1 VRKPERGRS
10 DTPWPK
16 RWRRGGALV
25 VLAAFVAGCG
35 LLSRREV
42 ALPELAPEPPKRR
55 TILAT
60 EADDARA
67 GEEAEK
73 QAIAEL
79 GVLRDEGLQRYVQ
92 EVGARVA
99 AHAPTTG
106 FEYRFQVVDPWTPNA
121 FALPGGAIFVSR
133 GLLALTNSED
143 ELANVLAHEI
153 VHVAR
158 RHAAAQQLVA
168 QATPFAFGW
177 WGAGQIAAYARDQ
190 EREAD
195 EAGQRFAA
203 AAGYDPAAMSSLL
216 RGLEQ
221 EERIQLGASRL
232 PSFLQHHPAN
242 TERMALA
249 FSRGSEL
256 RWQPRP
262 GVSGDREGHLRR
274 LEGLIVDANP
284 AEGIFVGSRYLHPD
298 LGFAL
303 SFPDGWRLLNTT
315 RMVAAFSPRGKA
327 RFALEGAGAGDDPR
341 VAAGAFLAV
350 EARQLGAEILSAQ
363 SLEIAGRPA
372 YEVRAQIWTP
382 QGAMAGQL
390 TWIAHEDLLYR
401 ISASAPASAAGRFFG
416 RGRALARS
424 FRSITEQEREEIR
437 AERLR
442 IASARA
448 GEDLS
453 MLSRRTGNA
462 WDPART
468 AVLNGLLPGTPL
480 SDGQLLKIV
489 VSERYEGP
497 PAEVS
502 GTIPRSDPERPARST
517 LSIGGVTGPPG
528 EDVGKAPAGDLLE
541 RLGRDEVLEG
551 RLVAPTRY
559 DQIVGGSTRVDPSIH
574 R

>member
-1 VRKPERGRS
+1 MRKPDRGRS
-10 DTPWPK
+10 PD
-16 RWRRGGALV
+16 RRGARRRHLVALV
-25 VLAAFVAGCG
+25 VLACLVPGCG
-35 LLSRREV
+35 LLSRRD
-42 ALPELAPEPPKRR
+42 ASLPELAREEPKRR
-55 TILAT
+55 TVLAT
-60 EADDARA
+60 AADDARV
-67 GEEAEK
+67 GEDAEK

-79 GVLRDEGLQRYVQ
+79 GILQDEALQRYVQ

-99 AHAPTTG
+99 AHAPATG
-106 FEYRFQVVDPWTPNA
+106 FDYRFQVVDPWTPNA

-153 VHVAR
+153 VHVAS

-168 QATPFAFGW
+168 KATPFAFGW

-190 EREAD
+190 ERDAD
-195 EAGQRFAA
+195 DTGQRLAA

-242 TERMALA
+242 TERMAMA

-256 RWQPRP
+256 RWVPRP

-274 LEGLIVDANP
+274 LEGLVVDANP
-284 AEGIFVGSRYLHPD
+284 AEGVFLGSRFLHPD

-303 SFPDGWRLLNTT
+303 SFPDGWRLVNTS
-315 RMVAAFSPRGKA
+315 RMVAAFSPQGNA
-327 RFALEGAGAGDDPR
+327 RFALESAGPGDDPR
-341 VAAGAFLAV
+341 IAAGTFLAV
-350 EARQLGAEILSAQ
+350 EARQLGAQVLTAQ
-363 SLEIAGRPA
+363 SLEIGGRPA

-390 TWIAHEDLLYR
+390 TWIAHDGLVYR
-401 ISASAPASAAGRFFG
+401 LSASAPASVAGHFFG
-416 RGRALARS
+416 RGRAMARS
-424 FRSITEQEREEIR
+424 FRPITEPERAEIR

-442 IASARA
+442 IAEARS
-448 GEDLS
+448 GEDLAA
-453 MLSRRTGNA
+453 LSRRAGNA

-480 SDGQLLKIV
+480 AGGQLLKIV
-489 VSERYEGP
+489 VSEPYEGRR
-497 PAEVS
+497 PAEPRETS
-502 GTIPRSDPERPARST
+502 KARAIP
-517 LSIGGVTGPPG
+517 
-528 EDVGKAPAGDLLE
+528 
-541 RLGRDEVLEG
+541 
-551 RLVAPTRY
+551 
-559 DQIVGGSTRVDPSIH
+559 
-574 R
+574 

>member
-1 VRKPERGRS
+1 M
-10 DTPWPK
+10 
-16 RWRRGGALV
+16 LV
-25 VLAAFVAGCG
+25 VLAGLLTGCG
-35 LLSRREV
+35 LLSRRD
-42 ALPELAPEPPKRR
+42 ASLPELAPEPPRRR
-55 TILAT
+55 TVLAT

-67 GEEAEK
+67 GEEAEQ

-79 GVLRDEGLQRYVQ
+79 GVLQDEGLQRYVQ
-92 EVGARVA
+92 AVGERVA
-99 AHAPTTG
+99 AHAPATG
-106 FEYRFQVVDPWTPNA
+106 FAYRFQVVDPWTPNA

-168 QATPFAFGW
+168 KATPFAFGW

-190 EREAD
+190 ERDAD
-195 EAGQRFAA
+195 ETGQRIAA

-256 RWQPRP
+256 RWEPRP
-262 GVSGDREGHLRR
+262 GVSGDRAGHLRR

-284 AEGIFVGSRYLHPD
+284 AEGVFVGSRYLHPD

-303 SFPDGWRLLNTT
+303 SFPDGWHLVNTT
-315 RMVAAFSPRGKA
+315 RMVAAFSPQRNA
-327 RFALEGAGAGDDPR
+327 RFALESAGAGDDPR

-350 EARQLGAEILSAQ
+350 EARRLGAQILNAQ
-363 SLEIAGRPA
+363 SLEISGRPA
-372 YEVRAQIWTP
+372 YEVRAQMWTP
-382 QGAMAGQL
+382 QGGMAGQL
-390 TWIAHEDLLYR
+390 TWIAHNGLLYR
-401 ISASAPASAAGRFFG
+401 ISASAPALVAGRFFG
-416 RGRALARS
+416 RGRAMARS
-424 FRSITEQEREEIR
+424 FRTLTAQERAEIR
-437 AERLR
+437 VERLR
-442 IASARA
+442 IAAARD
-448 GEDLS
+448 GED
-453 MLSRRTGNA
+453 MAALSRRTGNA

-480 SDGQLLKIV
+480 SGGQLLKIV
-489 VSERYEGP
+489 VSEPYEGRP
-497 PAEVS
+497 GKVS
-502 GTIPRSDPERPARST
+502 ETAR
-517 LSIGGVTGPPG
+517 
-528 EDVGKAPAGDLLE
+528 
-541 RLGRDEVLEG
+541 
-551 RLVAPTRY
+551 
-559 DQIVGGSTRVDPSIH
+559 
-574 R
+574 

>member
-1 VRKPERGRS
+1 MRKPDRGRS
-10 DTPWPK
+10 PD
-16 RWRRGGALV
+16 RRSAQWRRLGALV
-25 VLAAFVAGCG
+25 VLAGVVSGCG
-35 LLSRREV
+35 LLSRRDTS
-42 ALPELAPEPPKRR
+42 LPEVVQEEPKRR
-55 TILAT
+55 TVLAT
-60 EADDARA
+60 EADDARV
-67 GEEAEK
+67 GEEAEQ

-79 GVLRDEGLQRYVQ
+79 GILQDETLQRYVQ

-99 AHAPTTG
+99 AHAPATG
-106 FEYRFQVVDPWTPNA
+106 FDYRFQVVDPWTPNA

-168 QATPFAFGW
+168 KATPFAFGW

-190 EREAD
+190 ERDAD
-195 EAGQRFAA
+195 ETGQRLAA

-256 RWQPRP
+256 RWVPRP
-262 GVSGDREGHLRR
+262 GVSGDRAGHLRR

-284 AEGIFVGSRYLHPD
+284 AEGIFVGSRFLHPD

-303 SFPDGWRLLNTT
+303 SFPDGWRLVNTS
-315 RMVAAFSPRGKA
+315 RMVAAFSPQGNA
-327 RFALEGAGAGDDPR
+327 RFAIEGAGPGDDPR
-341 VAAGAFLAV
+341 LAAGAFLAV
-350 EARQLGAEILSAQ
+350 EARQLGAQILTAR
-363 SLEIAGRPA
+363 SLEIGGRAA
-372 YEVRAQIWTP
+372 YEVRAQIWTS

-390 TWIAHEDLLYR
+390 TWIAHGGLLYR
-401 ISASAPASAAGRFFG
+401 LSASAPASVANHFFG
-416 RGRALARS
+416 RGRAMARS
-424 FRSITEQEREEIR
+424 FRTITEQERAEVR

-442 IASARA
+442 IAEAES
-448 GEDLS
+448 GEDLAA
-453 MLSRRTGNA
+453 LSRRTGNA

-468 AVLNGLLPGTPL
+468 AVLNGSLPGAAL
-480 SDGQLLKIV
+480 AGGQLLKIV
-489 VSERYEGP
+489 V
-497 PAEVS
+497 AEPYVGRPREPS
-502 GTIPRSDPERPARST
+502 GASSDRA
-517 LSIGGVTGPPG
+517 
-528 EDVGKAPAGDLLE
+528 
-541 RLGRDEVLEG
+541 
-551 RLVAPTRY
+551 TR
-559 DQIVGGSTRVDPSIH
+559 
-574 R
+574 